1 MKLDQCFGWTT
12 KWFQTIS
19 VSRVTELGWAL
30 IHWSPTWITVF
41 TKQITLLCHKC
52 PNVHIF
58 TNKLSCAIN
67 QFSPEL
73 KVWVWGAQ
81 WFAILLYVSSL
92 QLIEADTANKR
103 KFTSLDLALALFMF
117 CLTFVHMYELMDN
130 VELIV
135 FSLQWMYS
143 ISTKNCGMTKSFW

>member
-1 MKLDQCFGWTT
+1 MKLDQCFDWTT
-12 KWFQTIS
+12 KNFKQS
-19 VSRVTELGWAL
+19 LCLMLQNWAL
-30 IHWSPTWITVF
+30 IHWAPTWIAVF
-41 TKQITLLCHKC
+41 TKQITLLFHKC
-52 PNVHIF
+52 PHVYIF

-67 QFSPEL
+67 QFSSEL

-81 WFAILLYVSSL
+81 WFAILLYVSSH
-92 QLIEADTANKR
+92 QLIEADTAYKI
-103 KFTSLDLALALFMF
+103 KIKHLDLALALFMF
-117 CLTFVHMYELMDN
+117 CLTFVRMYELMDN